1 MAIKITKCELCGMV
15 TTTRGHHFTPKSKG
29 GDVRTPVCE
38 TCESY
43 VHKTWTN
50 NELRD
55 IYNTPEAILAT
66 EGFQKFLKW
75 RWKQPP
81 TALFK
86 SVDGKFRDK
95 RKYS

>member
-1 MAIKITKCELCGMV
+1 MAIEVNECALCKMT
-15 TTTRGHHFTPKSKG
+15 TTTRGHHFVPQSKG
-29 GDVRTPVCE
+29 GTVRTPVCE

-55 IYNTPEAILAT
+55 VYNTPEAILAT

-75 RWKQPP
+75 RLKQPP
-81 TALFK
+81 TVLFK
-86 SVDGKFRDK
+86 STAGSHRDK